1 MATTAPSKAPKRLA
15 PSSQA
20 ASLTGLS
27 PSAMSRRVR
36 AGVLQSW
43 IDPSDNRVRLVDLD
57 ELEQYLANPRP
68 ARRSSDPGRAA

>member
-1 MATTAPSKAPKRLA
+1 
-15 PSSQA
+15 
-20 ASLTGLS
+20 
-27 PSAMSRRVR
+27 MSRRVR